1 MKDTQICSRK
11 DTRNNQADDLQ
22 HWHLDRRVPIALI
35 VAMTIYG
42 VGFVWS
48 YATLTNRMA
57 VVEKWIDDNRQIQ
70 SRLERLETQGEFI
83 QRALL
88 RIEAKIDDEK
98 P

>member
-1 MKDTQICSRK
+1 MDIMTDKQSCTQKLPRSE
-11 DTRNNQADDLQ
+11 DQQ
-22 HWHLDRRVPIALI
+22 WHLDRRVPIALI
-35 VAMTIYG
+35 VAMSIYG

-83 QRALL
+83 QRALV
-88 RIEAKIDDEK
+88 RIEAKIDGEK